1 MSPSRREFFATSA
14 VAASSLLTPAGSAAP
29 CQACPAL
36 VRLPD
41 GRRVAYTE
49 YGNPAGAVVVFYNHG
64 LPSSRREADVFTP
77 ALASHPNVRMIAFDR
92 PGIGDSDP
100 VACTSYSG
108 WANDLAACADA
119 LGVSR
124 FALTGTSGG
133 APYSFATA
141 LAYPDRVTRIALA
154 SLVAEHQRRRDNG
167 GSAWFL
173 KLARMTPRVAESAL
187 KTAARLVSRKHE
199 RVTKLLPLTPEERR
213 MFDDPANVELV
224 AGFILDSVRCGAEGV
239 VAEAARLPGP
249 WGLPLCRVAVP
260 TVLFHGTADRIAPC
274 WMSAEL
280 ARQIPGAEARFYRGE
295 GHLSLPHKYA
305 ATILAA
311 AYES

>member
-1 MSPSRREFFATSA
+1 MSPSRREFFAAST
-14 VAASSLLTPAGSAAP
+14 VAATSLFTPAQSPAP
-29 CQACPAL
+29 CDSCAAY

-41 GRRVAYTE
+41 GRRVAYSE
-49 YGNPAGAVVVFYNHG
+49 YGKRTGAVVVFYNHG
-64 LPSSRREADVFTP
+64 LPSSRREAEVLLP
-77 ALASHPNVRMIAFDR
+77 ALAGFPNIRLIAFDR

-100 VACTSYSG
+100 VASASYYG

-124 FALTGTSGG
+124 FALTGTSG
-133 APYSFATA
+133 ATPYTFATA
-141 LAYPDRVTRIALA
+141 LSYPDRVTRIALA
-154 SLVAEHQRRRDNG
+154 SPVAEYERHRDNG

-173 KLARMTPRVAESAL
+173 KLARMTPRVAESFL

-224 AGFILDSVRCGAEGV
+224 AGFILDSVRHGAEGV

-249 WGLPLCRVAVP
+249 WGLPLCRVVVP
-260 TVLFHGTADRIAPC
+260 TVLFHGTEDRIAPC
-274 WMSAEL
+274 WMSAAL

-295 GHLSLPHKYA
+295 GHLSTPRNFA
-305 ATILAA
+305 SPILAA
-311 AYES
+311 LVG